1 MTSLTGMRWDHL
13 FDDLESQLEHELGA
27 EEVDLLAEE
36 ERLRLGR
43 LTLRDRIRAMT
54 PSTVRLTLTDG
65 SRLLLTL
72 GAVGRDWIAGE
83 EVREGGTAAS
93 CVVPIAAIA
102 ACFPDPAQ
110 STASLALDAGAAST
124 VGSLAARLG
133 LAFVLRD
140 LCRRRASLQV
150 TTPAEQ
156 LHGTI
161 DRVGRDHMD
170 LAEHDRDVA
179 RRDRDVRAL
188 RMLPLGQIVV
198 VRF

>member
-1 MTSLTGMRWDHL
+1 MTSLAAMRWDHL

-43 LTLRDRIRAMT
+43 LTLRDRIRAMMPAT
-54 PSTVRLTLTDG
+54 ARLTLTDG
-65 SRLLLTL
+65 TRLTLAL

-83 EVREGGTAAS
+83 EVRETGTGAS
-93 CVVPIAAIA
+93 CVVPIASIA
-102 ACFPDPAQ
+102 ACFPDAAQ
-110 STASLALDAGAAST
+110 STASLTPDAGAASP
-124 VGSLAARLG
+124 VGSLAGRLG

-140 LCRRRASLQV
+140 LCRRRAPLQIA
-150 TTPAEQ
+150 TPSEH

-161 DRVGRDHMD
+161 DRVGRDHVD
-170 LAEHDRDVA
+170 LAEHDPDVA